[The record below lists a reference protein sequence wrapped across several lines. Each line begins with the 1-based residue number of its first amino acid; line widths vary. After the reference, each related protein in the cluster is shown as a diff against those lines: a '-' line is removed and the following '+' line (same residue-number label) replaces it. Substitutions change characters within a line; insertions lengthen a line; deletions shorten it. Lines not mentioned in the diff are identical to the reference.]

1 MRAYTKILQEIPLG
15 HPTRYNDLIRWRIH
29 GHPVTPAVWST
40 AGKTRVEGDV
50 STRYYIESWPD
61 TFVPVVGDAETDVW
75 IRVRTPGC
83 HQRLTIPEQN
93 ANLFF
98 LSIVKFGID

>member
-1 MRAYTKILQEIPLG
+1 
-15 HPTRYNDLIRWRIH
+15 
-29 GHPVTPAVWST
+29 VTPAVWST
-40 AGKTRVEGDV
+40 AGKLRVEGDE

-98 LSIVKFGID
+98 LSIVKFGIDWILKNQITLRGFKDGSISIFQWLDGLKQAP